1 MSFKKA
7 IASLIAIF
15 AVSLT
20 FGQNAELSSN
30 SKFQYSEF
38 GLNDYVI
45 INVPSK
51 TKEEI
56 FSETINW
63 IKETYKNPDVVL
75 KMQIENE
82 KVRIDAIAK
91 DLLKVRNLASNL
103 NYVVEISFKENKY
116 KFELLSLLYENSTDY
131 KRIPN
136 FKTDKKL
143 IRNFGNTPT
152 DIENYLNGLNES
164 LKNYIL
170 GNLKEDNW

>member
-1 MSFKKA
+1 
-7 IASLIAIF
+7 
-15 AVSLT
+15 
-20 FGQNAELSSN
+20 
-30 SKFQYSEF
+30 
-38 GLNDYVI
+38 
-45 INVPSK
+45 
-51 TKEEI
+51 
-56 FSETINW
+56 
-63 IKETYKNPDVVL
+63 
-75 KMQIENE
+75 MQIENE

-164 LKNYIL
+164 LKN
-170 GNLKEDNW
+170 